1 MCSTNS
7 VTDEK
12 EEIFSEGFYQKGKLL
27 SCVLVFKEISHSEIM
42 FVTIK
47 VMQKWHVVPLFSM
60 PTANC
65 FVRAC
70 WRWQARGTEKGQKIA
85 KVAKTVLVRHRVEFR
100 LPFCL
105 SFGLFCCFLVVGVR
119 TKTFLFLWVYSRVK
133 TWDIEMIQVTINTTS
148 PLL

>member
-100 LPFCL
+100 FPFCL
-105 SFGLFCCFLVVGVR
+105 SFS
-119 TKTFLFLWVYSRVK
+119 FLFLGCGCKNKDFSFSLSLFPMK